1 MTPPVRSS
9 TAAHLGQDRHDQEP
23 GHEAPSVGAREVPPM
38 ARTALVLGAFVAVGP
53 LTIDMYLPALP
64 TIANELQTT
73 EAAVQLTLTG
83 TLVGLAL
90 GQLVI
95 GPLSDALGRR
105 GPLLAGTALH
115 VLASLL
121 IMVAPTIEVL
131 GALRVLQ
138 GVGTAAGAVVALAVV
153 RDLFDGRAA
162 ATMLSRL
169 FLVMGA
175 APVLAPTV
183 GGEVLRFTS
192 WRGIFGLLAG
202 YGVLLIVLG
211 YVALRETLP
220 KEARRPLRLGAT
232 MSTYRELLRDRSYV
246 GLVLVAGLTM
256 AGLFSY
262 VAGSTFVY
270 QGEFGLDEQQFGLLF
285 GAGAFWL
292 IAATQLNPLLLRRY
306 SPAQVLLTG
315 TITGTVSGA
324 GLLLLALTGAGG
336 LIGVVVPLWAVLF
349 STGLALPNAP
359 ALALSRHGEAAGAAA
374 ALLGA
379 VQFGIGA
386 VVSPLVGVLGND
398 AVAMGISILGALVLA
413 TVVLVVVVRPWQLPD
428 PEGAKALAASS

>member
-1 MTPPVRSS
+1 MTSRTDLPPPTGASS
-9 TAAHLGQDRHDQEP
+9 PGQ
-23 GHEAPSVGAREVPPM
+23 PSRPSTG
-38 ARTALVLGAFVAVGP
+38 RTALVLGAFVAVGP

-64 TIANELQTT
+64 TIVTQLQTT

-105 GPLLAGTALH
+105 RPLLAGTALH

-121 IMVAPTIEVL
+121 VLLAPNIAVL

-138 GVGTAAGAVVALAVV
+138 GVGTAAGAVIALAIV

-175 APVLAPTV
+175 APVLAPTI

-192 WRGIFGLLAG
+192 WRGIFALLGLYGLL
-202 YGVLLIVLG
+202 LLAVG
-211 YVALRETLP
+211 ARALRETLP
-220 KEARRPLRLGAT
+220 PERRRPLRLGAT
-232 MSTYRELLRDRSYV
+232 VRTYRALLHDRTYL

-256 AGLFSY
+256 AALFSY
-262 VAGSTFVY
+262 VAGASFVY
-270 QGEFGLDEQQFGLLF
+270 QGQFGLDQQQFGLLF

-292 IAATQLNPLLLRRY
+292 IAATQLNPLALRRFAP
-306 SPAQVLLTG
+306 SQVLLAGTVVGLLAGVVLLVLSTTG
-315 TITGTVSGA
+315 T
-324 GLLLLALTGAGG
+324 GG
-336 LIGVVVPLWAVLF
+336 LAGVVAPLWAVLF
-349 STGLALPNAP
+349 CTGLALPNAP

-379 VQFGIGA
+379 VQFGVGA
-386 VVSPLVGVLGND
+386 LVSPLVGLLGND
-398 AVAMGISILGALVLA
+398 ARAMGVVILAALALGTAVLVL
-413 TVVLVVVVRPWQLPD
+413 LVRPWQLAGEDGSAVPV
-428 PEGAKALAASS
+428 GR